1 MSQNNQLGHLERFGP
16 ATRNSVKGL
25 VAAYKN
31 EIAFRQYTWL
41 MLLLLP
47 IAYVISV
54 SVAEFAMLVL
64 SILIV
69 LIAELLN
76 TAVEAVVD
84 RIGLEHHEL
93 SGRAKDVGSAAV
105 FVSLFGLVLV
115 WGYKFITMLLP
126 SL

>member
-115 WGYKFITMLLP
+115 WGYKLITMLLP